1 MDPKK
6 SNLYTRTGDNG
17 KSSLYNGKRE
27 PKYSIYFNFLGD
39 FDELNSNLGLV
50 KAYHQEQLDTEPV
63 KVYNGPGAGP
73 VFYKTAKSV
82 DTGKYYEW
90 YALCEIINKI
100 QCNIMDISS
109 FVATPPPHEM
119 DTGTTKFEPG
129 QLELWVSR
137 VGFDSEQITVI
148 EKLID
153 RLDSLLPRLTNFV
166 LPPGNK
172 LVSQIHVC
180 RSIVRRCE
188 RKYIELCETVNYNYI
203 SSNELVRSQTSTVGI
218 YLNRLSDLLF
228 VMSRFVTHTLELD
241 EDIYSRNNRFL
252 QKSNIP

>member
-1 MDPKK
+1 MDTKK

-17 KSSLYNGKRE
+17 CSGLYNGSRK
-27 PKYSIYFNFLGD
+27 PKNSIYFEFLGD

-50 KAYHQEQLDTEPV
+50 KAYHQEQLNTEPV

-82 DTGKYYEW
+82 DSGKYYEW
-90 YALCEIINKI
+90 YSFSEIINKL

-109 FVATPPPHEM
+109 FVATPPYENS
-119 DTGTTKFEPG
+119 
-129 QLELWVSR
+129 QLPPPNDEIVEILEKWVSR
-137 VGFDSEQITVI
+137 IGFDSEQITVI

-180 RSIVRRCE
+180 RSIARRCE
-188 RKYIELCETVNYNYI
+188 RKYIELCETVNCDYI
-203 SSNELVRSQTSTVGI
+203 ASNELVSLQARTVGI
-218 YLNRLSDLLF
+218 YLNRLSDLFF
-228 VMSRFVTHTLELD
+228 VMSRFVTMTLGVT
-241 EDIYSRNNRFL
+241 EDIYSRNKKN
-252 QKSNIP
+252 